1 MDRQKSEGI
10 RERLRSRSWKV
21 ALRRLL
27 SCSTL
32 ILFFTAGCKDGPP
45 TEENAHTAHTPG
57 LLLERSLWEAL
68 PPDQRTLLRSDPYA
82 YFRFTNTLWAQEV
95 CGHFGRRISQL
106 PWGPLHGDAHL
117 EQYAYTSTD
126 HGLDD
131 FDDAA
136 FGPPV
141 IDVVRFL
148 SSVELTLRRRGWTTD
163 REGVVDEFFRGYR
176 EVLTNPQFVPPT
188 PAYVDRTRAGSRPSR
203 REFLDWTESL
213 LTPLESE
220 HRASVDMEL
229 QEFLTMMMEVRPE
242 LSPEYWRLKNIGVL
256 RMGVG
261 SALTPKHLM
270 RFEGE
275 TPNPSDDVILEAK
288 ELSDLGTIGCIS
300 RAGETL
306 RVLRVQAQLGRIH
319 HDVIAVFPRHQQ
331 QEDPDT
337 RSWWVRSWEPSYG
350 ELDIDAVASPSELA
364 EIVRDVGAQLG
375 DGHVPRGSDEME
387 AQARYLQRRF
397 IDDHAGTM
405 REVALAMT
413 KELLESWELL
423 RADVT
428 SYN

>member
-1 MDRQKSEGI
+1 MTRGG
-10 RERLRSRSWKV
+10 ERSGNWR
-21 ALRRLL
+21 ALAGLL
-27 SCSTL
+27 AGL
-32 ILFFTAGCKDGPP
+32 LAAGCGANLPP
-45 TEENAHTAHTPG
+45 DAPS
-57 LLLERSLWEAL
+57 LLLERSVWNSLPADRRTAL
-68 PPDQRTLLRSDPYA
+68 RGDPYV

-95 CGHFGRRISQL
+95 CSYFDGRISSL

-141 IDVVRFL
+141 IDIVRFL
-148 SSVELTLRRRGWTTD
+148 SSVELTLLRRGWTTD
-163 REGVVDEFFRGYR
+163 REVVVDEFFRGYR
-176 EVLTNPQFVPPT
+176 EILTDPRFVSPT
-188 PAYVDRTRAGSRPSR
+188 PAYIDRARTGSHRSQ
-203 REFLDWTESL
+203 REFLDWAESL
-213 LTPLESE
+213 LTPLDSE
-220 HRASVDMEL
+220 DRGGADVGL
-229 QEFLTMMMEVRPE
+229 QEFLTMMVEVRPE
-242 LSPEYWRLKNIGVL
+242 LSPEYWRLKNIGLL

-261 SALTPKHLM
+261 SALTPKRLM

-275 TPNPSDDVILEAK
+275 TPNPDDDVILEAK
-288 ELSDLGTIGCIS
+288 ELSDFGTIGCIS

-306 RVLRVQAQLGRIH
+306 RVLRVQAQLGRIP
-319 HDVIAVFPRHQQ
+319 HDIIAVLPGDQQ
-331 QEDPDT
+331 QGPDA
-337 RSWWVRSWEPSYG
+337 RDWWVRSWEPSYG
-350 ELDIDAVASPSELA
+350 ELDIDEIASSAELA

-375 DGHVPRGSDEME
+375 DGHVPRGSDELE

-428 SYN
+428 SKD

>member
-1 MDRQKSEGI
+1 MNK
-10 RERLRSRSWKV
+10 
-21 ALRRLL
+21 RLL
-27 SCSTL
+27 IAVAVSVL
-32 ILFFTAGCKDGPP
+32 MLPFIEAAAQ
-45 TEENAHTAHTPG
+45 TEEEKPSEKNARTPG
-57 LLLERSLWEAL
+57 LRLERSVWESL
-68 PPDQRTLLRSDPYA
+68 PPDHRIVLRNDPYA
-82 YFRFTNTLWAQEV
+82 YFRFTNTLWTQEV
-95 CGHFGRRISQL
+95 CRHFGGRISQL

-163 REGVVDEFFRGYR
+163 REVVVDEFFRGYR
-176 EVLTNPQFVPPT
+176 EVLTNPQFVSPT
-188 PAYVDRTRAGSRPSR
+188 PVYVDRVRAGPPRSR
-203 REFLDWTESL
+203 REFLDWAESL
-213 LTPLESE
+213 LTPLASE
-220 HRASVDMEL
+220 HRAGVDMEL
-229 QEFLTMMMEVRPE
+229 QEFLAMMMEVRPE

-261 SALTPKHLM
+261 SALTPKRLM

-319 HDVIAVFPRHQQ
+319 HDIIAVVPRHNLE
-331 QEDPDT
+331 EDQDT

-350 ELDIDAVASPSELA
+350 ELDIDEVASPSELA

-375 DGHVPRGSDEME
+375 DGHVPRGSDELE
-387 AQARYLQRRF
+387 GQARYLQRRF

-413 KELLESWELL
+413 KDLLESWELL

-428 SYN
+428 SKN